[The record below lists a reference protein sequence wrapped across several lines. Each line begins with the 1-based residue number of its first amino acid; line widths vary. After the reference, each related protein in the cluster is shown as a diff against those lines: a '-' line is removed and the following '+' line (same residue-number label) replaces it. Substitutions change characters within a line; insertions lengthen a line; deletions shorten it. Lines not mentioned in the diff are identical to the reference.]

1 MRRVVLFAAM
11 AMVANCATAPA
22 DPPAH
27 GETPG
32 HECRSVGLERFAGQ
46 EATATVGAEIL
57 RVSNAAAL
65 RWVQPGMMVTM
76 EFRADRVTAWLAPG
90 NRIERV
96 SCG

>member
-1 MRRVVLFAAM
+1 MRSLALLTSAV
-11 AMVANCATAPA
+11 MVASCSTAPA
-22 DPPAH
+22 QPPVR

-32 HECRSVGLERFAGQ
+32 RTCESAGLERFAGQ
-46 EATATVGAEIL
+46 SATSEVGAEIL
-57 RVSNAAAL
+57 RVSNAAVL

-76 EFRADRVTAWLAPG
+76 EYRADRVTVWLASA

>member
-1 MRRVVLFAAM
+1 MHKVALLVAV
-11 AMVANCATAPA
+11 AMVASCATGPA
-22 DPPAH
+22 QPPAH

-32 HECRSVGLERFAGQ
+32 QECRSAGLEGFAGQ
-46 EATATVGAEIL
+46 EATTAVGAEIL

>member
-1 MRRVVLFAAM
+1 MRRIALLTPALLSA
-11 AMVANCATAPA
+11 CSTAPA
-22 DPPAH
+22 QPPVR

-32 HECRSVGLERFAGQ
+32 RECQPAGLGRFAGQ
-46 EATATVGAEIL
+46 PATSEVAAEIL
-57 RVSNAAAL
+57 EVSRAGVL

-76 EFRADRVTAWLAPG
+76 EYRADRVTVWLAPG